1 MPTAQI
7 VHNTQHV
14 NVGLSRL
21 ILQFQG
27 KPRLAA
33 FLASW
38 LNEVQA
44 AEDML
49 YGLLVRALDNPNVSG
64 VTLDTLGK
72 IVGQTRQGQVDAA
85 YIPYLKARIKTNLSN
100 GTVETLLGIV
110 VLLVAP
116 TTPILFREYTKAV
129 EIEVDGVAGNAYQV
143 WSQFLQLAKDAGT
156 SLRLVFSKSPSGTT
170 LKRNSAYGSTFT
182 TTTSQRPG
190 SFYTTGVGGGALA
203 GVFG

>member
-7 VHNTQHV
+7 THNTQHI
-14 NVGLSRL
+14 NIGLSRL

-27 KPRLAA
+27 KPRFTALLAA
-33 FLASW
+33 I
-38 LNEVQA
+38 LNEGQA
-44 AEDML
+44 VEDMF

-72 IVGQTRQGQVDAA
+72 IVGQTRQGQVDAT

-129 EIEVDGVAGNAYQV
+129 EIEVDGVTANAYQV
-143 WSQFLQLAKDAGT
+143 WQQFLEFAKPAGT
-156 SLRLVFSKSPSGTT
+156 SLKLIFSKSPS
-170 LKRNSAYGSTFT
+170 SATMKYTSSSSSFT
-182 TTTSQRPG
+182 TTTTQRFG
-190 SFYTTGVGGGALA
+190 SSWTVGTGGGVLA
-203 GVFG
+203 GMFG